1 MWKIILTIILTSAF
15 FILFFDKGSFSKN
28 KRQGD
33 VVKVSTADGFIE
45 DTRDAFIIPV
55 YPTQVMD
62 RDITGKIVPIY
73 GDIGTFTGYSSVP
86 EDHWLHG
93 FPHKK
98 SK

>member
-15 FILFFDKGSFSKN
+15 FILFFEPGKNTNMVSKN
-28 KRQGD
+28 KS
-33 VVKVSTADGFIE
+33 KPSTATGFIE
-45 DTRDAFIIPV
+45 DTRDAFIVPV

-62 RDITGKIVPIY
+62 RDITGKNIPVY

-93 FPHKK
+93 FPHEKA
-98 SK
+98 

>member
-28 KRQGD
+28 KRQRD

-62 RDITGKIVPIY
+62 RDITG
-73 GDIGTFTGYSSVP
+73 
-86 EDHWLHG
+86 EDCANLWRHRYIHWIL
-93 FPHKK
+93 KRT
-98 SK
+98 